1 MQEITAYKPKC
12 CNRAY
17 MSKSSAIRHE
27 RNCPNNP
34 DNRACQTCKH
44 KSEEWETVYNRYHNG
59 NPGSTDYDVKYW
71 WCEHFEKRI
80 DKYSCTFDE
89 NDMSEMLPRMN
100 CEFWEGK
107 EDV

>member
-17 MSKSSAIRHE
+17 MSKYSAIRHE
-27 RNCPNNP
+27 RKCPKNP

-44 KSEEWETVYNRYHNG
+44 QIEEQKTVYNPYHGG
-59 NPGSTDYDVKYW
+59 NPGSTDHDVNYW
-71 WCEHFEKRI
+71 WCEHFEKVI
-80 DKYSCTFDE
+80 DRFAE
-89 NDMSEMLPRMN
+89 NDDTEMEPQMN

>member
-17 MSKSSAIRHE
+17 MSKYSAIRHE

-34 DNRACQTCKH
+34 DNRACKTCKNYVA
-44 KSEEWETVYNRYHNG
+44 E
-59 NPGSTDYDVKYW
+59 YDEGWGYY
-71 WCEHFEKRI
+71 CEHYEKEI
-80 DKYSCTFDE
+80 DKDAELFDE
-89 NDMSEMLPRMN
+89 PERYMEPRMN

-107 EDV
+107 LIDE

>member
-17 MSKSSAIRHE
+17 MSKFSAIRHE
-27 RNCPNNP
+27 RKCPNNP

-44 KSEEWETVYNRYHNG
+44 LTIEYEDGYGWY
-59 NPGSTDYDVKYW
+59 
-71 WCEHFEKRI
+71 CEHFEKALERGGDI
-80 DKYSCTFDE
+80 MEEPYIMD
-89 NDMSEMLPRMN
+89 LQMN